1 MLTRPNVNESADD
14 ATKIFKTENDRQVR
28 REEQRSNRT
37 PPLSPHHNLSIYT
50 YRVLFL
56 SLDILYTLVSANVK
70 LFNLFKESLRVRER
84 EGERNEK
91 NSNTISEVY
100 LLRYFRE
107 IAAL

>member
-1 MLTRPNVNESADD
+1 MMPPKFSRQ
-14 ATKIFKTENDRQVR
+14 KTIGKLDVKNKGRIV
-28 REEQRSNRT
+28 
-37 PPLSPHHNLSIYT
+37 PHPFPPHHNLSIYT